1 MGGQEQYWS
10 STSLSNGY
18 CERQLTGLAQIAVLE
33 MVATALKKINFK
45 PRRILEIGGG
55 SQFVSRYLCEC
66 FPGAEVICTDIFL
79 ERVSAFEKFYKTTPP
94 NLKVMGGVDARIL
107 PFENEYFDL
116 IVGDAMLHH
125 IDFLKPA
132 LFEAKRC
139 LSSKGQAIFVR
150 EPVIGLIGLLTYR
163 FFQIIGRSKKHIE
176 INYFEYKRML
186 SQWQYEFMMSGF
198 KVGYVKF
205 WKRQGIHWKLRNV
218 FSHLTPGYIGFILS
232 HNDDVSKLDIK

>member
-1 MGGQEQYWS
+1 MDSQEQYWS
-10 STSLSNGY
+10 STALSNGY
-18 CERQLTGLAQIAVLE
+18 CEKQLTGLNQIAVLE
-33 MVATALKKINFK
+33 MLAAALKKIDFE

-66 FPGAEVICTDIFL
+66 FPNAEIICTDISQ
-79 ERVSAFEKFYKTTPP
+79 ERVCVFEEFYKTTPP

-107 PFENEYFDL
+107 PFADECFDL

-132 LFEAKRC
+132 LFEVKRC
-139 LSSKGQAIFVR
+139 LSPKGQAIFVR
-150 EPVIGLIGLLTYR
+150 EPVIGFLGLLTYR

-186 SQWQYEFMMSGF
+186 SQWQYEFMMAGF
-198 KVGYVKF
+198 KVEYVKF
-205 WKRQGIHWKLRNV
+205 WKQQGIHWKLRNV
-218 FSHLTPGYIGFILS
+218 FPHLTPGYIGFILS
-232 HNDDVSKLDIK
+232 NNDDVSKLDIK